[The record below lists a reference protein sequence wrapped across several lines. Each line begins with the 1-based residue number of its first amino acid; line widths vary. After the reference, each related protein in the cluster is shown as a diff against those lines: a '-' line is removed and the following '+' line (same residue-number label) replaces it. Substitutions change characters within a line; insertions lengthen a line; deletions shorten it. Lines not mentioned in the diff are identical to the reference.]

1 MICRKTFVMAAM
13 LFFSMA
19 ACSSVVSTP
28 IGKILNNPR
37 EYEAKTLT
45 ISGEVTEVFSLFVVK
60 YFMLKDSSGS
70 IAVVTD
76 RALPKPGQKL
86 KVKGTVEEAFS
97 LGDQQL
103 LVFLESPKRSR

>member
-1 MICRKTFVMAAM
+1 MVSRRSLLLAAM
-13 LFFSMA
+13 LISCLA

-37 EYEAKTLT
+37 EYEAKTLS
-45 ISGEVTEVFSLFVVK
+45 ISGEVTEVFSILVVK
-60 YFMLKDSSGS
+60 YFILKDSSGS

-76 RALPKPGQKL
+76 RVLPKVGQKIS
-86 KVKGTVEEAFS
+86 VKGTLEEAFS

-103 LVFLESPKRSR
+103 IVLIESPRETR